1 MTKPK
6 YISAQPDD
14 CHCYTAWVR
23 YESKIP
29 LQQLLAEPICF
40 VDTETTGLGPSDR
53 IVEISMCRVERG
65 QPEQWLTSLIDPVWV
80 ALSPRASEIS
90 GITTEMLSSA
100 PMLEELAP
108 RIAEL
113 AQGAYMVAHNA
124 AFDRRMLEASWRDLP
139 ETAPKLSP
147 MGWVCSQQLTKEQL
161 PGLKIYSLQGLVT
174 ALALP
179 SHTAHRA
186 EGDVRTL
193 MALWAHITRGYR
205 RT

>member
-6 YISAQPDD
+6 HPTAQPDD
-14 CHCYTAWVR
+14 CYCYTAWVR
-23 YESKIP
+23 YESKLP
-29 LQQLLAEPICF
+29 LQQLLEHPICF
-40 VDTETTGLGPSDR
+40 LDTETTGLGYSDR
-53 IVEISMCRVERG
+53 IVEISICRVEG
-65 QPEQWLTSLIDPVWV
+65 QQEQWLTSLIDPVWV
-80 ALSPRASEIS
+80 KLSDKASEIS
-90 GITTEMLSSA
+90 GITSADLEGA
-100 PMLEELAP
+100 PMLDELAP

-113 AQGAYMVAHNA
+113 VSGAYIVAHNA
-124 AFDRRMLEASWRDLP
+124 AFDRRMLEAGWRDLP

-147 MGWVCSQQLTKEQL
+147 MGWVCSQQLTKEHL
-161 PGLKIYSLQGLVT
+161 PGLKTYSLQGLVT